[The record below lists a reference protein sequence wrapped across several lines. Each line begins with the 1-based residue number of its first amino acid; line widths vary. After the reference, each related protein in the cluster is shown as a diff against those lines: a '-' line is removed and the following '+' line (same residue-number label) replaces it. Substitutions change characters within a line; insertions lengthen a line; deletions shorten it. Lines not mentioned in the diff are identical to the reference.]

1 MKNLVLVLTFLGFTG
16 WMNAQN
22 LGEIYF
28 NYDELIGIK
37 IESESSLKVHYNLKG
52 KQDAQATDF
61 TKNENG
67 IKLGKLNPTTN
78 PNVKKLSSEPLE
90 FKDENL
96 YLAKY
101 RMFFYSDK
109 SRKLM
114 EKQDCYIVNNEIFY
128 APKGK
133 VKGKLKKAVQNLQK
147 ESLQT
152 VNLDSKTT
160 YDKHGIHCLGAT
172 EILGIP
178 KK

>member
-1 MKNLVLVLTFLGFTG
+1 MKNLALFFSMLGTCG
-16 WMNAQN
+16 MLNAQN
-22 LGEIYF
+22 PGEIYF
-28 NYDELIGIK
+28 NYDELVGIK

-52 KQDAQATDF
+52 KQNSQQADF
-61 TKNENG
+61 IKTENG
-67 IKLGKLNPTTN
+67 LKLGKLNSNSN
-78 PNVKKLSSEPLE
+78 PNVKKLSGEPLE
-90 FKDENL
+90 FKDGNL
-96 YLAKY
+96 YLTKY
-101 RMFFYSDK
+101 RMFFYSDNN
-109 SRKLM
+109 RKKM

-133 VKGKLKKAVQNLQK
+133 VKGKLKKTIQNLQK
-147 ESLQT
+147 ESVQT